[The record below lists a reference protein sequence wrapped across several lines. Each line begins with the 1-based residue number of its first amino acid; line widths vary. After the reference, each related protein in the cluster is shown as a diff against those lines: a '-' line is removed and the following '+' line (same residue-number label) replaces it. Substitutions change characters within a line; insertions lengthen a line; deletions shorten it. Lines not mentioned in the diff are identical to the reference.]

1 MIKLK
6 KNKKWN
12 LSKRIIPGGN
22 MLISKRSE
30 FILPE
35 FWPAYYNK
43 ANDCYVWD
51 LDKNKYLD
59 MPTLFEQKQEEGRNV
74 LKFPIHEYWLDIG
87 RHDDF
92 QKAQLDIYDLELI

>member
-1 MIKLK
+1 VIS
-6 KNKKWN
+6 ND
-12 LSKRIIPGGN
+12 IIAT
-22 MLISKRSE
+22 L
-30 FILPE
+30 
-35 FWPAYYNK
+35 A
-43 ANDCYVWD
+43 
-51 LDKNKYLD
+51 KNKYLD